1 MAVQDD
7 ILNIFSTIRDAG
19 DRATRRAETG
29 KSILDK
35 LTSRERML
43 LGTYVDPERY
53 SSLEEAVEFDPLL
66 AGRALDMY
74 QSRIGIAVDEGM
86 DEMTLPSS
94 GLASLTRPPR
104 GTPAPRVPV
113 QTRPLP
119 QSQLTEA
126 EQVGRLVEQ
135 PRRRESFYNMLQR
148 YLPKLNQ

>member
-1 MAVQDD
+1 MAIQDD
-7 ILNIFSTIRDAG
+7 ILNIFSTIRETG

-74 QSRIGIAVDEGM
+74 QSRIGVSVDEGI

-113 QTRPLP
+113 EIRRLSP
-119 QSQLTEA
+119 
-126 EQVGRLVEQ
+126 LVEQ
-135 PRRRESFYNMLQR
+135 PRRQQSFYDIIQR